1 MGKFKVIWLLAV
13 GTLLAMAK
21 ALLNATLISSMENVL
36 GSPATVVHS
45 IVIEP
50 PEVGFWG
57 MVRVSPATKGATK
70 ARRATLLNIF
80 SVLWIRN

>member
-1 MGKFKVIWLLAV
+1 
-13 GTLLAMAK
+13 
-21 ALLNATLISSMENVL
+21 
-36 GSPATVVHS
+36 
-45 IVIEP
+45 
-50 PEVGFWG
+50 VGFWG